1 MVNVPY
7 SIPITFKLQGVGFTS
22 SFKNQ
27 TGNKS
32 AENITFKSDLPPI
45 QITGYDV
52 PKEKVNPSKTDIN
65 RIQVSDYSYDRSA
78 SKVSGTVSD
87 GSLPLPGVTIAV
99 QGSNSGVISDFD
111 GTFSI
116 DAEKGDLITLQYIGL
131 PTANLAITD

>member
-1 MVNVPY
+1 
-7 SIPITFKLQGVGFTS
+7 
-22 SFKNQ
+22 
-27 TGNKS
+27 
-32 AENITFKSDLPPI
+32 
-45 QITGYDV
+45 
-52 PKEKVNPSKTDIN
+52 
-65 RIQVSDYSYDRSA
+65 
-78 SKVSGTVSD
+78 VSGTVSD